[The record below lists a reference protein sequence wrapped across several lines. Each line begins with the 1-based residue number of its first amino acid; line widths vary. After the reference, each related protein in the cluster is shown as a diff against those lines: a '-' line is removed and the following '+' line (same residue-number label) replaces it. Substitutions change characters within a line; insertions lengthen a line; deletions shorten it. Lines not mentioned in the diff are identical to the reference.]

1 MGGRTR
7 YRGVDAAPAP
17 NRWVGL
23 WVLGPSS
30 RLTSGSAVC
39 SYTLPF
45 LMGCQLPHQP
55 SPSSYSFSSRRQAGG
70 PSQDLAKSPG
80 PARYGSTDPDIYRR
94 RQPSFSMQ
102 SRTNRPSYS
111 FANPGPAAYSPE
123 KVKGHLPRQPSYTLG
138 IRHSEFV
145 TPLVVDV
152 TD

>member
-17 NRWVGL
+17 NRLVRL
-23 WVLGPSS
+23 CLLVPSS
-30 RLTSGSAVC
+30 RLMSCSPVC

-45 LMGCQLPHQP
+45 LMGCQVPHKP
-55 SPSSYSFSSRRQAGG
+55 SGASFSFSSRRQVGG
-70 PSQDLAKSPG
+70 PAQDLSKSPG
-80 PARYGSTDPDIYRR
+80 PARYNSTNPDIYHQ
-94 RQPSFSMQ
+94 RQPSYSMQ
-102 SRTNRPSYS
+102 SRTKRPSYS
-111 FANPGPAAYSPE
+111 FANPGPGAYSPE
-123 KVKGHLPRQPSYTLG
+123 KVQGHHPRQPSFTLG

>member
-17 NRWVGL
+17 NRLVTL
-23 WVLGPSS
+23 RPPVPSNEA
-30 RLTSGSAVC
+30 TSCSPVR

-45 LMGCQLPHQP
+45 LMGCRVPHKP
-55 SPSSYSFSSRRQAGG
+55 SGACYSLSSRRQVGG
-70 PSQDLAKSPG
+70 PTEDLSKSPG
-80 PARYGSTDPDIYRR
+80 PARYSSTDPDVYQR
-94 RQPSFSMQ
+94 RQPSFSLQ
-102 SRTNRPSYS
+102 SRTKRPSYS
-111 FANPGPAAYSPE
+111 WANPGPGAYSPE
-123 KVKGHLPRQPSYTLG
+123 RVKGHLPTQPSFTLG